1 MLTTGKKYHWKS
13 DALPVFFFFG
23 RGGEGGGGGWT
34 GGGQRLFVGFHAYN
48 VVGIQFNLREV

>member
-13 DALPVFFFFG
+13 DALPVFFFLG
-23 RGGEGGGGGWT
+23 GGERGGGGG
-34 GGGQRLFVGFHAYN
+34 GRGGQRLFVGFHAYN